1 MCGAA
6 AAHPAVEGQETT
18 THAAVP
24 TDAPKD
30 TAVPPAFW
38 DSAVAADADGL
49 ARPEER
55 ALLEGDRARWVATL
69 WRLLADTERTLART
83 VRSGGE
89 DRAQVLAD
97 FREEQRRYADALT
110 RVAGYRVVPVEF
122 GEPAPHSEDD
132 IPEAEP
138 EVAAVPVED
147 PELLQLSWT
156 PGRVV
161 AWAGPDVDL
170 RELLERGRAP
180 GNGWEDVD
188 PINLPGRQRVAAV
201 AAPLGSV
208 LGWLVAVGADP
219 AGHDVGSTVRWLGR
233 AAALAVTSVAR
244 GRFAPRVRP
253 TARQDTAATPGRG
266 RGTARH
272 TVHWAPVLLDGATL
286 DELAALL
293 PPEVGAVARL
303 KGGSRVLAE
312 TVVGDIVD
320 VICRTAA
327 ARIEVPAAPP
337 RVRTTADVAETFLAH
352 LDGRPFEAP
361 AGPAGELAGRLDRWT
376 KPVLSGGKVRLQ
388 LQLSPPDSSGGWL
401 LRVLATGVERQP
413 VLVDRAMVS
422 PSESTRREATNHF
435 TRLERLLPALRRP
448 GSHRRGEVILATGEA
463 WELMTET
470 GPMLTAAGFDVAVPA
485 LSRRK
490 AVATLRL
497 EAEPGSAPVVGIDQ
511 LTTVRWTVAFGDL
524 ELDAAEISR
533 LAREARPLIRTGGRW
548 VAVETADLVEAAA
561 ALAERASLTRLSGSE
576 MLRHALGLEGSPL
589 PGGVVLSGRS
599 WANEL
604 LEAAAGVAEAADPE
618 PPGFSG
624 RLRSYQAEALAWMG
638 MLDRAGLGGCLAL
651 DMGLGKTPTV
661 LAHLAQRRGR
671 GPSLVIAPPAVVGNW
686 AAEARRF
693 APGVRVVVHH
703 GANRTSTTALR
714 SAVVAA
720 DLVLT
725 TYATAVRDVDA
736 LAEVTWDAVVLDEA
750 QVVKNATTE
759 TARQLRRLQAH
770 TRIALTGTPVEN
782 GLGDLWAILDFTNP
796 GLVGGRAQFVGAL
809 SREDQGNRAGE
820 AALRA
825 LNGILVFRR
834 TKSEP
839 DIAAELPD
847 RVDQLDHCAMT
858 PEQIGL
864 YQAVLDSLIRTV
876 DEDGVA
882 GPEPRQGAVL
892 AAITALKQIC
902 NHPAA
907 YRGAEDGELTGR
919 SGKLARLEEI
929 VDAVYE
935 ADEKVLVFTHFAE
948 WGQRLADHLTTRTGT
963 PVACY
968 HGGLSRTA
976 RDRMIEEF
984 QARDGA
990 GALVLSLKAGGTGL
1004 NLTAASHVVLYDRW
1018 WNPAVE
1024 DQARDRAW
1032 RIGQTR
1038 TVVCHRLVCPGTV
1051 DERVE
1056 EVVEGKRRIADL
1068 VLPRS
1073 SSLGDLDA
1081 GQLRRALGL
1090 GDAVVLAD
1098 DPLEG
1103 SAGAADQAGV
1113 AMVGAPR

>member
-1 MCGAA
+1 
-6 AAHPAVEGQETT
+6 
-18 THAAVP
+18 
-24 TDAPKD
+24 
-30 TAVPPAFW
+30 
-38 DSAVAADADGL
+38 
-49 ARPEER
+49 
-55 ALLEGDRARWVATL
+55 VATL
-69 WRLLADTERTLART
+69 WRLLDDTERTLQRV
-83 VRSGGE
+83 VRSAG
-89 DRAQVLAD
+89 DDHAQIVAD
-97 FREEQRRYADALT
+97 FRDEQRRYTDAIT
-110 RVAGYRVVPVEF
+110 RVAGYRVVPVDF
-122 GEPAPHSEDD
+122 GPPPTTRTVDEP
-132 IPEAEP
+132 
-138 EVAAVPVED
+138 AAVPEVVETVPVEAPD
-147 PELLQLSWT
+147 LVQLSWA
-156 PGRVV
+156 PGRVL
-161 AWAGPDVDL
+161 AWAGPDTDL
-170 RELLERGRAP
+170 AELLDLGRAP
-180 GNGWEDVD
+180 GNGWTETD
-188 PINLPGRQRVAAV
+188 PIALPGRQRVPAV

-219 AGHDVGSTVRWLGR
+219 AGHEVGSTVRWLGR
-233 AAALAVTSVAR
+233 VAALAVRSVAQ
-244 GRFAPRVRP
+244 GRFAPRLRP
-253 TARQDTAATPGRG
+253 ATRDVATPTPGRS
-266 RGTARH
+266 RGTNRH
-272 TVHWAPVLLDGATL
+272 AVHWAPVLVDPGVLDQ
-286 DELAALL
+286 LAALL
-293 PPEVGAVARL
+293 PPEVGAAARL
-303 KGGSRVLAE
+303 KGGARVVTEAVL
-312 TVVGDIVD
+312 GDVVD

-327 ARIEVPAAPP
+327 ARVEVPAPPP
-337 RVRTTADVAETFLAH
+337 RVRTVADVAETFLAR
-352 LDGRPFEAP
+352 LAGDPFDAP
-361 AGPAGELAGRLDRWT
+361 SGPAGELMARLDRWT
-376 KPVLSGGKVRLQ
+376 KPVSHGGKVRLV

-401 LRVLATGVERQP
+401 LRVLAAGVERQP

-422 PSESTRREATNHF
+422 PSESLRRETTNHF

-448 GSHRRGEVILATGEA
+448 GSHRRGEVVLGGDEA
-463 WELMTET
+463 WDLMTET
-470 GPMLTAAGFDVAVPA
+470 GPMLTAAGFDVQVPA

-490 AVATLRL
+490 AVASLRL
-497 EAEPGSAPVVGIDQ
+497 EAEPGAGSVVGIDQ
-511 LTTVRWTVAFGDL
+511 LTAVRWRVAFGDL
-524 ELDAAEISR
+524 ELDAAEINR

-548 VAVETADLVEAAA
+548 VAVERADLVEAAA
-561 ALAERASLTRLSGSE
+561 ALAERANLTRLTGSE
-576 MLRHALGLEGSPL
+576 MLRHALGLEGAGL
-589 PGGVVLSGRS
+589 PGGVTLAGHS
-599 WANEL
+599 WANDL
-604 LEAAAGVAEAADPE
+604 LEAAAGIAGTADQN
-618 PPGFSG
+618 PPGFEG

-693 APGVRVVVHH
+693 VPGVRVVVHH
-703 GANRTSTTALR
+703 GANRRSSTALR
-714 SAVVAA
+714 HAAVAA

-725 TYATAVRDVDA
+725 TYATAVRDVEA

-759 TARQLRRLQAH
+759 TARQLRRLRAH

-809 SREDQGNRAGE
+809 SRDDQGSRAGE

-864 YQAVLDSLIRTV
+864 YQAVLDTLIRTV
-876 DEDGVA
+876 DENGVS

-907 YRGAEDGELTGR
+907 YRGSEDGVLAGR

-929 VDAVYE
+929 VDAVFA

-948 WGQRLADHLTTRTGT
+948 WGQRLAEHLSARTGI
-963 PVACY
+963 PVHCY

-1073 SSLGDLDA
+1073 SSIGDLDTT
-1081 GQLRRALGL
+1081 QLRRALGL
-1090 GDAVVLAD
+1090 GDGVVVAD
-1098 DPLEG
+1098 DL
-1103 SAGAADQAGV
+1103 AADTEEV
-1113 AMVGAPR
+1113 LS